1 MTDYDKVLIEEL
13 ERRLLW
19 FREEASEEEFDA
31 EEVDAICTM
40 LSKLSPEN
48 KPRRTKEETYQNIL
62 KQVSLEEELSQEKN
76 AEKTGGERA
85 DGGKKG
91 ASFAGRLGLR
101 AATILLVAAG
111 ALVSLNM
118 VSYAK
123 ENKSLFTMIMERA
136 GWIKIEKEPDTEGEA
151 LSAGWAS
158 GEFYESWTELD
169 YDIKKEITA
178 PGYIPEGYGLYGI
191 SHWSSNNREI
201 LQADY
206 YDRGNGHIMFEIT
219 LWEDGA
225 EHYRENAMDENIY
238 ELIPEYS
245 DEDTLYYA
253 YEDEYICLAFMEN
266 SFYRI
271 SGNIGLEDMIKIR
284 GGI

>member
-19 FREEASEEEFDA
+19 YREEASEEEFDV

-48 KPRRTKEETYQNIL
+48 RPRRTKEETYQNIL
-62 KQVSLEEELSQEKN
+62 RQVRLEEELSEGKN
-76 AEKTGGERA
+76 AEKSGGKRA
-85 DGGKKG
+85 EGGKKS
-91 ASFAGRLGLR
+91 ASFAGGLGLR

-111 ALVSLNM
+111 ALASLNM
-118 VSYAK
+118 VGCAK
-123 ENKSLFTMIMERA
+123 ENISLFTMILERV
-136 GWIKIEKEPDTEGEA
+136 GWLEIEKAPETEGGM
-151 LSAGWAS
+151 LDAGWAS
-158 GEFYESWTELD
+158 GEFYDSWAELD
-169 YDIKKEITA
+169 YDIKKWIAA
-178 PGYIPEGYGLYGI
+178 PGYIPKGYGLYGI
-191 SHWSSNNREI
+191 KHWRSNNREI

-206 YDRGNGHIMFEIT
+206 YDQGSGHIMFEIT
-219 LWEDGA
+219 LWENGS
-225 EHYRENAMDENIY
+225 EHYRENAMDEQ
-238 ELIPEYS
+238 ECTLLAEYS

-266 SFYRI
+266 RFYRI
-271 SGNIGLEDMIKIR
+271 SGNIALEDMIRIR